1 MKNNFGN
8 YVIQKA
14 LSLADIATKEE
25 LALKVQENVPFL
37 SNKKLKSN
45 WNHIIDQCAQNI
57 SCSPK
62 SPMNDFSSFTQH

>member
-14 LSLADIATKEE
+14 LQFADPALKEE
-25 LALKVQENVPFL
+25 LALKIQESVPFI

-45 WNHIIDQCAQNI
+45 WNHIVDQCASNI
-57 SCSPK
+57 AS
-62 SPMNDFSSFTQH
+62 MNINPEEEH